1 MMAHLVIVT
10 KHHEALLREGVGEPL
25 VPAQMLPEPVAEED
39 GRPHPPVPPWP
50 PVAGEQLVT
59 PGSVIMTGQH
69 HHHHHHHHHNHHQHH
84 LHHHPH
90 HPPVSG
96 SDLMT
101 SSINFASYY

>member
-39 GRPHPPVPPWP
+39 GRPHPPVPHGP

-59 PGSVIMTGQH
+59 PGSVIMTGKH
-69 HHHHHHHHHNHHQHH
+69 HHHHY
-84 LHHHPH
+84 
-90 HPPVSG
+90 
-96 SDLMT
+96 T
-101 SSINFASYY
+101 SSSPVEWLRPYGKFYKLCTAY